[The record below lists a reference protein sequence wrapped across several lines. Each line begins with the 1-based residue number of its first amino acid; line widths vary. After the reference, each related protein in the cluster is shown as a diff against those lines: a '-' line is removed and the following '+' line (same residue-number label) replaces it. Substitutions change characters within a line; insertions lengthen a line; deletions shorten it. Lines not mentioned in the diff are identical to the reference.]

1 MALRDYV
8 AWHDEY
14 GQPGSRLHLRLLVVQ
29 DLLALALDELPPGPI
44 RVISLCAGQGHD
56 LLTVARRHRRGADLT
71 GRLVELDHH
80 NAAAARDTI
89 GQAGLD
95 GLEVVE
101 GDAGR
106 SDSYAGA
113 VPADL
118 VVACG
123 VFGNISDEDI
133 EATVAFL
140 PALCSPGAWVVWTR
154 HPRDPGLIG
163 RIEGWLAQAGFESRA
178 LVVPD
183 GLMFGVGAAR
193 LVGDPLPFRGEER
206 PFTFLR

>member
-29 DLLALALDELPPGPI
+29 DLIALALDDLPPGPI
-44 RVISLCAGQGHD
+44 RVLSLCAGQGHD
-56 LLTVARRHRRGADLT
+56 LLTVARRHRRGRDLT
-71 GRLVELDHH
+71 GRLVELDPH
-80 NAAAARDTI
+80 NVAAMRTTI
-89 GQAGLD
+89 EQAGLD

-101 GDAGR
+101 GDAGV

-118 VVACG
+118 VLTCG
-123 VFGNISDEDI
+123 IFGNISDEDI

-154 HPRDPGLIG
+154 QPRAPDLIG
-163 RIEGWLAQAGFESRA
+163 TIEGWSVEAGFEPRA
-178 LVVPD
+178 LVVQ
-183 GLMFGVGAAR
+183 GELAFGVGAAR
-193 LVGDPLPFRGEER
+193 LVGDPMPFRGEER
-206 PFTFLR
+206 LFTFVR